1 MELGEISPAIA
12 AVEFYLAQN
21 LGVIQFLAETAIF
34 VLDKSCC
41 ENNTIRNF
49 QKFLFIAAFMA
60 GYVITSYS
68 IHYTK
73 LYEVLAFLGHLP
85 VVQTRSCW
93 G

>member
-1 MELGEISPAIA
+1 MVYIIRASLLGKILEEHFQKSFMELGEISPAIA

-49 QKFLFIAAFMA
+49 QKFLFIAAFMT
-60 GYVITSYS
+60 GYSLS
-68 IHYTK
+68 
-73 LYEVLAFLGHLP
+73 A
-85 VVQTRSCW
+85 W
-93 G
+93 